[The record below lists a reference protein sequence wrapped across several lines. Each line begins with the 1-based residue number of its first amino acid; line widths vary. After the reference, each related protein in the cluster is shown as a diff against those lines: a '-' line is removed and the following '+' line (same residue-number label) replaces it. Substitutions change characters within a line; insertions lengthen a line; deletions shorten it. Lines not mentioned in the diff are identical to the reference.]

1 VLERGG
7 QLFAIP
13 LFIQFAEA
21 ADATSTAQKDSPEP
35 ARLFS
40 FVFKSNSRYQQYNLP
55 LLGLTSLVCASARVN
70 DQANVL

>member
-21 ADATSTAQKDSPEP
+21 ADATTTQKDSPEP

-40 FVFKSNSRYQQYNLP
+40 FVFL
-55 LLGLTSLVCASARVN
+55 
-70 DQANVL
+70 